1 MQKKKMR
8 KNETKV
14 KDEKNYTPKTED
26 ELKGIAK
33 DLWAG
38 KIFSDRHI
46 NSLKDDPNVLGMVF
60 MPMVFMSNETR
71 KKLSNLKV
79 SFIYEYLSK
88 ASPRSINGMPVF
100 FSCRTLTELETKKM
114 FEYYEKFK
122 QIADTL

>member
-1 MQKKKMR
+1 MR
-8 KNETKV
+8 KNEPIKAE
-14 KDEKNYTPKTED
+14 EKYIPKTDD

-38 KIFSDRHI
+38 RIFSDRHI

-60 MPMVFMSNETR
+60 MPMVFISNETR

-79 SFIYEYLSK
+79 SFIYEYLDK